1 MTDKAKI
8 PLDAARGPRPAMGDV
23 TVLADLVEV
32 DEILARALLDGR
44 EKLAAVGRRDEQF
57 EVGVLQPDDVSLLAD
72 AVEAELVKEVIGV
85 EARSTAPHAGAGHD
99 GRWIRSGERIYLE
112 GLLFLLDRCL
122 LGRKTR
128 SGGQRQQ

>member
-1 MTDKAKI
+1 
-8 PLDAARGPRPAMGDV
+8 MGDV
-23 TVLADLVEV
+23 TVLTDLVEV
-32 DEILARALLDGR
+32 DEVLARALLDSR
-44 EKLAAVGRRDEQF
+44 EKLAAVGGRDEQF
-57 EVGVLQPDDVSLLAD
+57 EVGVFQPDDVSLLAD
-72 AVEAELVKEVIGV
+72 TVEAELVKEVIGV
-85 EARSTAPHAGAGHD
+85 EARPTAPHAGAGHD